1 MCPDM
6 AATITP
12 PMSNLERRKNT
23 ARRRHEELSQQVST
37 ASDGK
42 LIILLE
48 SLRAADVGELLEG
61 LPAPERARVVELL
74 DVRRAA
80 RTLKRARA
88 PVAAEVLG
96 LLERAQA
103 ADILEWMAVDDRASL
118 LEHLEPSV
126 QEELLAEMEQRAAR
140 EARDS
145 LAWPAHSAGRLIQT
159 SVARVPPELTVAAA
173 LEAIRGQPQPERAS
187 DIYAVDAG
195 GVLHGVIS
203 FRDLVYAPAADTV
216 RSLMNRD
223 TVTVRPGE
231 DQERVAQLIAKYDLT
246 ALPVVDDR
254 GRFLGVITIDD
265 VLDVLES
272 EHGEDVLN
280 MGAVETSAI
289 ADQPY
294 FALGLRQLVK
304 SRAGWLMLL
313 FVAETATGAVLRHFE
328 DELARVVAL
337 SFFIP
342 LLIGT
347 GGNAGSQTVSTVIRG
362 LSIGDIRTGDWLR
375 VVRREASLGVM
386 LGLILGLTAFARAV
400 LWGMSAQMGIAV
412 GVSIL
417 AICIWSNTVG
427 ALVPM
432 LAQRLKVDPTVVSA
446 PLITTLVDG
455 TGLWI
460 YLKVAGAV
468 LGL

>member
-1 MCPDM
+1 MCSAM
-6 AATITP
+6 ASAMTP
-12 PMSNLERRKNT
+12 PMTALERRRNSAK
-23 ARRRHEELSQQVST
+23 RRHEELSQQVST

-48 SLRAADVGELLEG
+48 SLRAADVGELLEQMA
-61 LPAPERARVVELL
+61 PADRTRVVELL

-88 PVAAEVLG
+88 PVAAEVLE
-96 LLERAQA
+96 LMERSRA

-118 LEHLEPSV
+118 LENLAPSV

-145 LAWPAHSAGRLIQT
+145 LAWPPHSAGRLIQT
-159 SVARVPPELTVAAA
+159 SVARVALESTVASA
-173 LEAIRGQPQPERAS
+173 LESVRGQPQPERAS
-187 DIYAVDAG
+187 DVYVVDAA
-195 GVLHGVIS
+195 GVLHGVIN
-203 FRDLVYAPAADTV
+203 FRDLVYAPASETV
-216 RSLMNRD
+216 RGIMNRD
-223 TVTVRPGE
+223 AVTVRPEE
-231 DQERVAQLIAKYDLT
+231 DQERVAHLIAKYDLT

-254 GRFLGVITIDD
+254 GRLLGVITIDD
-265 VLDVLES
+265 VLDVLDA

-280 MGAVETSAI
+280 LGAVDATI

-294 FALGLRQLVK
+294 FGLRITQLVK

-362 LSIGDIRTGDWLR
+362 LSVGDIRTHDWFR
-375 VVRREASLGVM
+375 VVRREASVGIM
-386 LGLILGLTAFARAV
+386 LGLILGLTAFLRAA
-400 LWGMSAQMGIAV
+400 LWGMSTRMGCAV

-417 AICIWSNTVG
+417 AICVWSNTVG

-455 TGLWI
+455 TGLFI
-460 YLKVAGAV
+460 YLKVAGLV